1 MMKLIRF
8 KTKKNCV
15 YVNPESISYVIILAI
30 VLAFGLLWI
39 A

>member
-15 YVNPESISYVIILAI
+15 YVNPESISYV
-30 VLAFGLLWI
+30 
-39 A
+39 